1 MQTNDTSI
9 IDLMKNIHAGKI
21 QLPDFQRGW
30 VWNNDHII
38 ALIASITNSF
48 PVGATMFLEYG
59 NPDVQFKYRMIEG
72 APPLDIAPEKLI
84 LDGQQRLTSIYEAM
98 YCKTAVETK
107 TDKGKKIEVFYY
119 INIEKSLDLDCDR
132 IDSIISIPKSKIVT
146 SDFGRKI
153 EIDLS
158 SQEKE
163 LKNKMFPL
171 NIIFDS
177 SEREDWLLNYLAY
190 HNYNPAILEEYK
202 KFKEKIIDRVINY
215 RIPVISLEKNTS
227 KEAVCQVFEN
237 VNTGGVSLTVFELI
251 TAVFAMG
258 NFALREDWQKRFE
271 QYFDNDILRVVSA
284 TDFLT
289 ACTLLAS
296 YKRGG
301 AVSCKK
307 KDVLNLTLNEYKNY
321 ADSLSKGF
329 HQTAKFLKG
338 ERIFSGR
345 DLPYTTQ
352 LIPMSVIFTILA
364 ENNLITSNS
373 KNSIRQWYWCGVF
386 GELYGGANETRYAND
401 VKDVMNWINGGNLP
415 NTVQNSDFRPIR
427 LLSLQTRQS
436 AAYKG
441 FMALIMKNKSRDF
454 INGDEMDLVLYDNE
468 KIDIHHIFPRKHCEI
483 INYDKLKWNSII
495 NKTPLTAK
503 TNRTIGGNAPSKY
516 LLTIQNSE
524 SVNQADLKKY
534 LESHWI
540 EYDDLKED
548 KFDEFIAH
556 RATCLLDAVEKVTG
570 KKISGRDTDEV
581 IKFFGYAI

>member
-258 NFALREDWQKRFE
+258 NFALREDWQKLFE
-271 QYFDNDILRVVSA
+271 
-284 TDFLT
+284 
-289 ACTLLAS
+289 
-296 YKRGG
+296 
-301 AVSCKK
+301 
-307 KDVLNLTLNEYKNY
+307 
-321 ADSLSKGF
+321 
-329 HQTAKFLKG
+329 
-338 ERIFSGR
+338 
-345 DLPYTTQ
+345 
-352 LIPMSVIFTILA
+352 
-364 ENNLITSNS
+364 
-373 KNSIRQWYWCGVF
+373 
-386 GELYGGANETRYAND
+386 
-401 VKDVMNWINGGNLP
+401 
-415 NTVQNSDFRPIR
+415 
-427 LLSLQTRQS
+427 
-436 AAYKG
+436 
-441 FMALIMKNKSRDF
+441 
-454 INGDEMDLVLYDNE
+454 
-468 KIDIHHIFPRKHCEI
+468 
-483 INYDKLKWNSII
+483 
-495 NKTPLTAK
+495 
-503 TNRTIGGNAPSKY
+503 
-516 LLTIQNSE
+516 
-524 SVNQADLKKY
+524 
-534 LESHWI
+534 
-540 EYDDLKED
+540 
-548 KFDEFIAH
+548 
-556 RATCLLDAVEKVTG
+556 
-570 KKISGRDTDEV
+570 
-581 IKFFGYAI
+581 